1 MKLTIRI
8 NSGIF
13 SIILIIKKMLK
24 DAMKSR
30 QNNLRHNIQALNFK
44 QVNKQRNNGLIIN
57 NSLLKIT
64 WKKRAIS
71 VSVACQGNPKNAEW
85 VKPE

>member
-1 MKLTIRI
+1 
-8 NSGIF
+8 
-13 SIILIIKKMLK
+13 MLK

-57 NSLLKIT
+57 NSLLKT
-64 WKKRAIS
+64 YVEKKGNIS
-71 VSVACQGNPKNAEW
+71 IGCLPRQS
-85 VKPE
+85 